1 MDSFRYDLQG
11 QGGESEGLWTMGG
24 HDLDADDLE
33 VVIAYL
39 ERMGYR
45 IALSTFFPLWTV
57 EKKD

>member
-1 MDSFRYDLQG
+1 
-11 QGGESEGLWTMGG
+11 MGG

-45 IALSTFFPLWTV
+45 IALSTFSPLWTV
-57 EKKD
+57 KKRD